1 MWEFFSDMHNLPDPL
16 LFSCLDKVGSLSS
29 VQSYVV
35 SAPQTVLWTPPTS
48 VSATCNFGI
57 PYMHALLLSTNT
69 DLPSCTIH
77 LPLHTIPATP
87 RDMMIRFRSLKSSS
101 TTFPLCPQGQHLH
114 FKLTRLHLGS
124 LALRSAVLPRGNL
137 QPLITQTLLPG
148 AKEVY
153 EQLLLRDF
161 NLIRFIADNGIRTR
175 NLIPK
180 KDKHHV
186 PKILVS
192 TPHWMTLPIISGRVW
207 HCTSI
212 LLDSFYY
219 WRNISMLIVNITPI

>member
-1 MWEFFSDMHNLPDPL
+1 
-16 LFSCLDKVGSLSS
+16 
-29 VQSYVV
+29 
-35 SAPQTVLWTPPTS
+35 
-48 VSATCNFGI
+48 
-57 PYMHALLLSTNT
+57 MHALLLSTNT

-101 TTFPLCPQGQHLH
+101 TAFPLCPQGQHLH

-137 QPLITQTLLPG
+137 QHLITQTLLPG

-161 NLIRFIADNGIRTR
+161 NPIRFIADNGIRTAPFLMIALSSLLFR
-175 NLIPK
+175 CLGTSTNEASTMEPSLAIIPLELRVTVNK
-180 KDKHHV
+180 SKSFS
-186 PKILVS
+186 VS
-192 TPHWMTLPIISGRVW
+192 PFLHS
-207 HCTSI
+207 
-212 LLDSFYY
+212 
-219 WRNISMLIVNITPI
+219 

>member
-101 TTFPLCPQGQHLH
+101 TAFPLCPQGQHLH
-114 FKLTRLHLGS
+114 FKLTRLHIGS

-137 QPLITQTLLPG
+137 QPLITQTLLPWT
-148 AKEVY
+148 KEVY
-153 EQLLLRDF
+153 EQFLLRDF
-161 NLIRFIADNGIRTR
+161 NPIRLIADNGIRTQ
-175 NLIPK
+175 NLIEVGNIRFSVIC
-180 KDKHHV
+180 DF
-186 PKILVS
+186 IL
-192 TPHWMTLPIISGRVW
+192 
-207 HCTSI
+207 
-212 LLDSFYY
+212 
-219 WRNISMLIVNITPI
+219 